1 MNPLKGLVVFSA
13 LFVSVL
19 ADCPNVKDA
28 DIAPCVCLTNQ
39 IRCEGPTVTDDV
51 LKAVLAKVDKA
62 RPKYLKELE
71 GLELY
76 NTKVTK
82 ITTEIFGNLVL
93 KTYIKLNNNPITSL
107 SLGNFPD
114 LVLLDAANNK
124 LSTVASSLFFGLK
137 SLRYVNLGGN
147 EIVDFPKDTFALSDN
162 LQRLD
167 LSGNKIKRLNSDQFS
182 SEYHNNIELTDIDL
196 SNNELTYLPENIFW
210 PLRRPQRINL
220 ANNKLSAGL
229 EVNSLSF
236 GEDLIQFEPIKLI
249 LSNNGFKDSDLT
261 DTTFAPIV
269 RQKLAIDLDL
279 TDNALTDK
287 SDVVLNKLLKA
298 NSRSVVTKK

>member
-1 MNPLKGLVVFSA
+1 VATVY
-13 LFVSVL
+13 
-19 ADCPNVKDA
+19 ADCPLVKDA

-39 IRCEGPTVTDDV
+39 IRCEGQTVTDAV
-51 LKAVLAKVDKA
+51 LAAVLAKVDKA
-62 RPKYLKELE
+62 RPKYLKEFE

-82 ITTEIFGNLVL
+82 ITTEIFGNLIL
-93 KTYIKLNNNPITSL
+93 KTYVKLNNNPITSI

-124 LSTVASSLFFGLK
+124 LSTISSSLFFGLK
-137 SLRYVNLGGN
+137 SLRYINLGGN

-167 LSGNKIKRLNSDQFS
+167 LSGNKIKRLNSDEFS
-182 SEYHNNIELTDIDL
+182 SEYHNNIELQEIDL
-196 SNNELTYLPENIFW
+196 SNNELEYLPENIFW
-210 PLRRPQRINL
+210 PLRRPLKINL
-220 ANNKLSAGL
+220 ANNKLAKGID
-229 EVNSLSF
+229 VNALSF
-236 GEDLIQFEPIKLI
+236 GEDLIQYETIKLV

-261 DTTFAPIV
+261 DTTFEPIV

-279 TDNALTDK
+279 SDNAITAASDK
-287 SDVVLNKLLKA
+287 VLDKLRKA
-298 NSRSVVTKK
+298 NPRTVITTK